1 MPNKLSQ
8 FWLEL
13 KRRNVV
19 RVITVYAGAA
29 FVILEL
35 VDILS
40 PSLGLPQWTLN
51 LVLILLIVGFF
62 ITVIVSWIY
71 DLQPEGGIVKTESA
85 DKAKT
90 VDIPKSSNSWKIASY
105 ISFVVIVALLVLNI
119 MPRANNKKEILDKS
133 IAILPFINDSPDEEN
148 TFFINGIMEEILLN
162 LQAIKDFMVPGRT
175 SVEQYRDQ
183 SKSIPEIAKELN
195 VNYIVEGSGQRYGN
209 TVRLRIQLLESVNGR
224 HLWGDSYELVIQSP
238 EDIFKIQIRIAE
250 SIAAELQAVITPEE
264 KQLIENIPT
273 SSLTAYDYYHMG
285 SDEENRQNIDR
296 AEEFYREALE
306 DDPMYANAYVGLA
319 RVYWK
324 KNNWQTTFEEDFM
337 DSLLILANK
346 ALAIDDKLSDAYLMR
361 GVYYWNI
368 NEIDRAIEEL
378 DRALELNPN
387 NGSAY
392 MLGGSLYAQSDLVK
406 SLQYYYKALALNR
419 GDQLPRMLN
428 YLGWAYLPTGF
439 IDKSRNYYTE
449 AFKLTK
455 DSMQYLSRLKTCE
468 FVNEDFPLAI
478 EYLKKAYALDST
490 DFDLYGS
497 LGEYYMMNGD
507 YVQSLKYYKQSLEM
521 SQSLSPRS
529 VFSRHRI
536 GWAYWMNGFK
546 EEGEE
551 FFLKQI
557 DYCNRNLEIGRVI
570 GSIDR
575 NYYDLAAT
583 YAFLGEKEK
592 AFENLRLSKE
602 YLTVGNRWDVMYL
615 NNDPLFDNIRDE
627 PEFQQIVRDIEAKYQ
642 AEHKRVREWLE
653 ENDML

>member
-1 MPNKLSQ
+1 
-8 FWLEL
+8 
-13 KRRNVV
+13 
-19 RVITVYAGAA
+19 
-29 FVILEL
+29 
-35 VDILS
+35 
-40 PSLGLPQWTLN
+40 
-51 LVLILLIVGFF
+51 
-62 ITVIVSWIY
+62 
-71 DLQPEGGIVKTESA
+71 
-85 DKAKT
+85 